1 MVPGGSLV
9 FVIMGKLGFPKEGK
23 ASEEADVWW
32 SCETRITWQKKMV

>member
-23 ASEEADVWW
+23 ASEEADV
-32 SCETRITWQKKMV
+32 